1 MADAGGSAMTAGNR
15 IPALSAAVLVCAALI
30 SGCGGGSSKSSVA
43 VDSVPPSPVA
53 GFAANANDC
62 IISLTW
68 SNPADADFDR
78 VVVRRAVNG
87 FSRNPAAPSS
97 PEDTVIYSGP
107 SQTWSDSGLRNGAS
121 YYYTAFALD
130 ASGNH
135 STPARQHAACAYK
148 PFVLAALPDT
158 QYYSLDYPA
167 VFSGQTQW
175 IADNAAAE
183 NIKFVFHE
191 GDLTHNNSETEW
203 TNAEAAMGI
212 LDGVVPYAL
221 CVGNHDDG
229 ADRDTSRFNSH
240 FPVSRYE
247 ASDHFGGVFEA
258 GKLDNAYYY
267 FSAGG
272 ADWLA
277 LSLEYDPRDEALA
290 WARGVVEAHPRR
302 RVILV
307 THALVSPSS
316 ELSSIGINIWN
327 NLLRLYPNISLA
339 FNGHYTA
346 GESGLVSMPGD
357 HGNVVHMMFANYQD
371 LLLGGLGYMRI
382 VKLDPTAGTAEV
394 KTYSPLLDEFKT
406 DPGNKFTLSN
416 LDISLIE

>member
-1 MADAGGSAMTAGNR
+1 MTAGKR
-15 IPALSAAVLVCAALI
+15 LPALVAAILVCAALF

-43 VDSVPPSPVA
+43 ADSVPPSPVSFFSA
-53 GFAANANDC
+53 VADDC
-62 IISLTW
+62 VISLTW

-87 FSRNPAAPSS
+87 FSRNPAAPSTS
-97 PEDTVIYSGP
+97 DDAVIYSGAALA
-107 SQTWSDSGLRNGAS
+107 WSDSGLRNGSS
-121 YYYTAFALD
+121 YYYTAFAID
-130 ASGNH
+130 AAGNH
-135 STPARQHAACAYK
+135 SAPARQHAACAYK

-191 GDLTHNNSETEW
+191 GDLTHNNSASEW
-203 TNAEAAMGI
+203 ANAQAAMRL
-212 LDGVVPYAL
+212 LDGVVPYA
-221 CVGNHDDG
+221 VSIGNHDDG
-229 ADRDTSRFNSH
+229 SGRDTSLFNAY
-240 FPVSRYE
+240 FPVSHYE
-247 ASDHFGGVFEA
+247 TLNHFGGVFEA

-277 LSLEYDPRDEALA
+277 LSLEFDPRDAALA
-290 WARGVVEAHPRR
+290 WARGVVEAHPNR

-307 THALVSPSS
+307 THSLVSPSS
-316 ELSSIGINIWN
+316 ELSSIGLNIWN

-346 GESGLVSMPGD
+346 GESGLVSMSGD
-357 HGNVVHMMFANYQD
+357 HGNIVHMMFANYQD
-371 LLLGGLGYMRI
+371 LLLGGLGYMRL
-382 VKLDPTAGTAEV
+382 VKLDPAAGTAEV
-394 KTYSPLLDEFKT
+394 KTYSNLLGEFKT
-406 DPGNKFTLSN
+406 DPGNQFTLSN
-416 LDISLIE
+416 LDLSAIE